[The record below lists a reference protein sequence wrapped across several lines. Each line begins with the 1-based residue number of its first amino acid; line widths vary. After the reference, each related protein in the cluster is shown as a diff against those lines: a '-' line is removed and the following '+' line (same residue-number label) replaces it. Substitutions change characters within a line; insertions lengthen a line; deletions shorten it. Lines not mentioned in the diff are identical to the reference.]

1 MRFRLDLVGFGLVV
15 AAIALVAPAA
25 TTAAHSALVRSDPT
39 DGQVLDAP
47 PATVVLEFSEAP
59 DPQLSKVA
67 VYDRDG
73 EQVDD
78 NDELQI
84 DPNDARIVMVELP
97 DLDEGVFTVSWQALS
112 SVDGHVTSGA
122 FSFGIGLDPAEEEMT
137 APAQQLGEDPD
148 EDRVPAVVG
157 RWMLYVA
164 LALVFAWGV
173 LGLVVFRGQTLGPA
187 WVPIAC
193 WVVAAAGLAIMTA
206 AEAAS
211 VGASISELV
220 SSSAG
225 ERLIRTGVVL
235 VVLGLVIGLALARRG
250 TVTVL
255 ATALVASVAMY
266 THVAAGH
273 AGAPGDFTW
282 ANLGLQWLHFSAI
295 GAWIGGLVWLLIGT
309 RGPDPEQRQP
319 SLVRRFSRLATVCL
333 AVVILTGTIRAIV
346 EIRVLD
352 ELWNSDYGRT
362 FLIKLAIIAPLVA
375 LGATNRFWNVPALL
389 RGEGHL
395 RRLRHTV
402 RGEVTFAVVVLAVTG
417 VLATT
422 APPDEHAEADESG
435 MGHAEEEGG
444 ITVTASDF
452 ATTVNVNLEI
462 TPGTIGE
469 NEFTVSLAD
478 YDTDEPVEAVRV
490 ALRFTIPDQPEFGP
504 SMLELM
510 PGDEHGTWMATGTNV
525 AQPARWQATAIIT
538 YSDDGVEVPL
548 EFEVMQ

>member
-1 MRFRLDLVGFGLVV
+1 MFRLTRVGFGLVV
-15 AAIALVAPAA
+15 AAVALVAPAA
-25 TTAAHSALVRSDPT
+25 TTAAHSALIRSDPT
-39 DGQVLDAP
+39 DGQILDTAP
-47 PATVVLEFSEAP
+47 AEVVLEFSEAP
-59 DPQLSKVA
+59 DPGLSKVA

-73 EQVDD
+73 EQIDHG
-78 NDELQI
+78 ELEI
-84 DPNDARIVMVELP
+84 EPSDARIVMVMLP

-112 SVDGHVTSGA
+112 SVDGHVTTGA
-122 FSFGIGLDPAEEEMT
+122 FSFGIGLDPAEEEMA
-137 APAQQLGEDPD
+137 APTQQLGEDPN
-148 EDRVPAVVG
+148 EGRVPAVAG

-164 LALVFAWGV
+164 LALVFAWAL
-173 LGLVVFRGQTLGPA
+173 LGLVIFRGQALGPS
-187 WVPIAC
+187 WVPAVC
-193 WVVAAAGLAIMTA
+193 WVVAAAGLAWMTA

-211 VGASISELV
+211 VGASISELL

-225 ERLIRTGVVL
+225 ERLVRTGVVL
-235 VVLGLVIGLALARRG
+235 VVLGLMIGLALRWRRI
-250 TVTVL
+250 VALL
-255 ATALVASVAMY
+255 ATTGVASVAMY

-295 GAWIGGLVWLLIGT
+295 GAWIGGLVWLLMGS

-319 SLVRRFSRLATVCL
+319 SLVGRFSTLATVCL
-333 AVVILTGTIRAIV
+333 AVVVVTGTIRAIV

-362 FLIKLAIIAPLVA
+362 FLIKLAIIVPLVA

-389 RGEGHL
+389 RGEGHR

-402 RGEVTFAVVVLAVTG
+402 RGEVTFAAVVLAVTG
-417 VLATT
+417 ILATT
-422 APPDEHAEADESG
+422 APPDEHAEGEEAG
-435 MGHAEEEGG
+435 MGGHATEEGG
-444 ITVTASDF
+444 IVVTEGDF
-452 ATTVNVNLEI
+452 ATTVNVTLEI

-469 NEFTVSLAD
+469 NVFTVSLAD
-478 YDTDEPVEAVRV
+478 YDTGEPVEAMRV

-525 AQPARWQATAIIT
+525 AQPARWEATAIIT

-548 EFEVMQ
+548 EFEVTP